1 MNTKKLGGLGEKI
14 AKDFLVNKGF
24 KILETNYATKL
35 GEIDIIAK
43 DKNGV
48 LVFIEVKT
56 RITEKF
62 GLPREAVTVAKQ
74 RKIRLVAQEYL
85 QKTDGFNKPA
95 RFDVIEILDGEINAI
110 ENAFWLTSPLFLFN
124 LIYNC
129 NLIKQWFC

>member
-110 ENAFWLTSPLFLFN
+110 ENAF
-124 LIYNC
+124 
-129 NLIKQWFC
+129 